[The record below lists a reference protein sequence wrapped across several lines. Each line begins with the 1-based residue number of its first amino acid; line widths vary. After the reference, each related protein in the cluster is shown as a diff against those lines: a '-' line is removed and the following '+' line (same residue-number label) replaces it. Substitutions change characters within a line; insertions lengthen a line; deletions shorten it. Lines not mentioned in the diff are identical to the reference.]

1 MGLER
6 AKRAVRGALRRAGID
21 VVRYTPPSL
30 PPDLDDD
37 VVATIGAV
45 QPFTMTT
52 PELLEALVRSV
63 RWIADTHVEGAV
75 VECGVWRG
83 GSMMAAARTL
93 LQRADERDLYLFDTF
108 AGMPEPG
115 GHDVRFDGKTPS
127 EALAVERPGAT
138 SIAEFALAGLDEVRR
153 NMGTVGYPAERI
165 HYVQGKVEE
174 TIPSSAPPQIAL
186 LRLDTDWYESTRHE
200 LEHLF
205 PRVSS
210 GGIVIVDDYGT
221 WQGAKRAV
229 DEYLAKLDHPVMLHR
244 IDFTGRLLMA
254 P

>member
-1 MGLER
+1 MR
-6 AKRAVRGALRRAGID
+6 MVKQTVRRALHSAGVD
-21 VVRYTPPSL
+21 VVRYAPPEL
-30 PPDLDDD
+30 PKDFDPDL
-37 VVATIGAV
+37 VATITAV

-52 PELLEALVRSV
+52 PELLEALWRSV
-63 RWIADTHVEGAV
+63 RWVSDTSVPGAI

-93 LQRADERDLYLFDTF
+93 LQRDDVRDLYLFDTF
-108 AGMPEPG
+108 SGMPDPG
-115 GHDVRFDGKTPS
+115 DKDLRFDGSTPY

-138 SIAEFALAGLDEVRR
+138 SIAEFALAQLDDVQR
-153 NMGTVGYPAERI
+153 NMRTVGYPSDRI
-165 HYVQGKVEE
+165 HYVEGKVED
-174 TIPSSAPPQIAL
+174 TIPHHAPEQIAL

-210 GGIVIVDDYGT
+210 GGIVIIDDYGT
-221 WQGAKRAV
+221 WQGARRAV
-229 DEYLAKLDHPVMLHR
+229 DEYLAGLPRPLMLHR
-244 IDFTGRLLMA
+244 IDFTGRLLMV

>member
-1 MGLER
+1 MDR
-6 AKRAVRGALRRAGID
+6 AKRAVRGLLRRGGFD
-21 VVRYTPPSL
+21 VVRYTSPALPSDFDE
-30 PPDLDDD
+30 DLVDT
-37 VVATIGAV
+37 VRAV
-45 QPFTMTT
+45 EPFTMTT
-52 PELLEALVRSV
+52 PELLEALVRAV
-63 RWIADTHVEGAV
+63 RWIADNGIEGAI

-93 LQRADERDLYLFDTF
+93 LQRDDQRDLYLFDTF
-108 AGMPEPG
+108 SGMTEPG

-127 EALAVERPGAT
+127 EALAVERPGAA
-138 SIAEFALAGLDEVRR
+138 SIAEFALAGLPEVRR
-153 NMGTVGYPAERI
+153 NMSTVGYPPDRI
-165 HYVQGKVEE
+165 HYVEGKVED
-174 TIPSSAPPQIAL
+174 TIPSAAPPRIAL

-205 PRVSS
+205 PRVRS

-229 DEYLAKLDHPVMLHR
+229 DEYLAKLDRPLMLHR
-244 IDFTGRLLMA
+244 IDFTGRLLMV